1 MKKIFT
7 ILAVAGLALSANAQ
21 KAKVNQARNA
31 VLLQKIDDAKNL
43 IDEALQHEKTVDL
56 PNTYLVA
63 ANVYANVAQKKV
75 DAEAFAKVKEFMA
88 KAEELDA
95 KGDAKGKGIGKAQKD
110 IKKTY
115 GELLNVCQN
124 VGVAGFNEK
133 NYNLAKD
140 AFLYSCTCQKV
151 SMGDA
156 YTPATDSLLLLN
168 AGIAA
173 IQAGDYTTGAE
184 CFTKTFEL
192 DFDGSLSIQRV
203 HYCYSM
209 LNDTANMEISLK
221 KGFEKYPADKQILL
235 NLIQF
240 YLNAQRN
247 EDALIY
253 LNEAI
258 AKDNTNPIYYYARG
272 CLFEKIDMEKAIED
286 YNTALKLNDKHY
298 NTLYNLAVIYFN
310 KGLDIRNEASNERDD
325 KKYNA
330 LMSTVQTTMAQAK
343 PYIERAVEAAETKEL
358 KIETLKTM
366 KQICYNADPEDKDGK
381 WSWANNL
388 LKELEQ

>member
-7 ILAVAGLALSANAQ
+7 ILALAGVVLSANAQ
-21 KAKVNQARNA
+21 KAKVNQAKNA
-31 VLLQKIDDAKNL
+31 VLLQKVDDAKNL
-43 IDEALQHEKTVDL
+43 IDEALQHEKTNSL

-63 ANVYANVAQKKV
+63 ADVYANVALKKV
-75 DAEAFAKVKEFMA
+75 DAEAFTKAKEFMA

-110 IKKTY
+110 IKKAY
-115 GELLNVCQN
+115 ADLLNVCQN
-124 VGVAGFNEK
+124 VGVAGFNAK
-133 NYNLAKD
+133 NYGLAKE
-140 AFLYSCTCQKV
+140 AFLYSCTCQKN
-151 SMGDA
+151 SMGAA
-156 YTPATDSLLLLN
+156 YTPAADSLLLLN

-173 IQAGDYTTGAE
+173 IQQEDFATAAD
-184 CFTKTFEL
+184 CFTKTFEY
-192 DFDGSLSIQRV
+192 DYDGALSIQRV
-203 HYCYSM
+203 HYCYSQ
-209 LNDTANMEISLK
+209 LNDTANMEIALK
-221 KGFEKYPADKQILL
+221 KGFEKYPAEKQILL

-258 AKDNTNPIYYYARG
+258 AKDETNPLYYYARG
-272 CLFEKIDMEKAIED
+272 CLNEKIDMEKAIAD
-286 YNTALKLNDKHY
+286 YNKALSLNDKHY
-298 NTLYNLAVIYFN
+298 NSLYNLAVIYFN

-325 KKYNA
+325 KKYAA
-330 LMSTVQTTMAQAK
+330 LMVKVQETMSQAK
-343 PYIERAVEAAETKEL
+343 PYIERAVEASENTEI

-381 WSWANNL
+381 WSWANKL
-388 LKELEQ
+388 LRELEQ